1 MDEISQNEWLQ
12 AQKLEDYRT
21 CFESMRHEDDRKA
34 QLLTTF
40 FLIQS
45 VLGAFFGW
53 AAEKNI
59 LVAVVIAAF
68 AAACGL
74 FWYLI
79 MERLRGFTD
88 LRYEQL
94 KQMEGKFEGIQTIS
108 YELELRRTGQVRDLH
123 YELKS
128 RQTIFSVSKHVESLL
143 PLLVSGIWGFIFAIG
158 VLDAIDVVNIF

>member
-1 MDEISQNEWLQ
+1 MYKVE
-12 AQKLEDYRT
+12 
-21 CFESMRHEDDRKA
+21 
-34 QLLTTF
+34 
-40 FLIQS
+40 
-45 VLGAFFGW
+45 
-53 AAEKNI
+53 
-59 LVAVVIAAF
+59 
-68 AAACGL
+68 
-74 FWYLI
+74 
-79 MERLRGFTD
+79 